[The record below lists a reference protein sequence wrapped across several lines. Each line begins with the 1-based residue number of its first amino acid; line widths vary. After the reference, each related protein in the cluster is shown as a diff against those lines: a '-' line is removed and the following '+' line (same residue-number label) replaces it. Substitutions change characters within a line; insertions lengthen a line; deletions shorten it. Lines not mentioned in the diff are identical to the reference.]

1 MKRRFDTLAQKT
13 YKVFRT
19 PWRLGQ
25 PQGIERARAF
35 LLEFPKSSS
44 APNVRDDGLRTPVPP
59 LPSDA
64 GIDDPNI
71 SLPQAEDYVES
82 SKAISEPSATPIAS
96 VDLPYSSDVEMG
108 NQEELPRYTSGPSR
122 IINSPDGLVLVLTKE
137 MIAELSEIIHSSRKF
152 EHLETE
158 CNKAEREVNV
168 TRRFMENSD
177 FLIESSNNEDEK
189 IRIRQEMEE
198 QEPTY
203 LRNIKRRDE
212 LENELRFLRTHLR
225 YLQSLSQEKIE
236 NALDEANLLNVPEIV
251 LEEDPASSQPQNPV
265 PDSVEP
271 AMIDEVPM
279 TSDESYN
286 RAVQEEV
293 ERTRQNL
300 FQAQAAFDATRDAN
314 EEDKLK
320 YDEAKGT
327 DMYPY
332 SELEVD
338 LFFFQRGSDN
348 TRALIV
354 AEQEHKEAKAR
365 ARALGLLENQ
375 WDQESD
381 FVNDPDDGYRE
392 SQEADMK
399 AAPDVEYLRNWTND
413 AIGCQN
419 PFTLQPEEMEPDNW
433 ETKTVA
439 MSDTLS
445 CVDLDLDHR
454 RRIDQWG
461 ERMDYEREEC
471 KILKE
476 KTSLKRRDSA
486 YLLESCKR
494 VKTEESYQ
502 SMLVRR
508 NSCSELRGEAS
519 DRWRLVAYSPQTLQC
534 IFFPNP
540 AIGQ

>member
-13 YKVFRT
+13 YKVFHT
-19 PWRLGQ
+19 PWRFGQ
-25 PQGIERARAF
+25 PQGFERARAF

-44 APNVRDDGLRTPVPP
+44 APNLRDDGSRTPVPP
-59 LPSDA
+59 LLSDA

-71 SLPQAEDYVES
+71 SLPQAEDYAES
-82 SKAISEPSATPIAS
+82 SQVVIEPSGTPIAS
-96 VDLPYSSDVEMG
+96 VDLPCSSDVEIR
-108 NQEELPRYTSGPSR
+108 NQEELPRYTNGPSR

-137 MIAELSEIIHSSRKF
+137 MVAELSEIIHSSRKF
-152 EHLETE
+152 EYLETE
-158 CNKAEREVNV
+158 CSKAEREVNV
-168 TRRFMENSD
+168 TRRFMENSE
-177 FLIESSNNEDEK
+177 FLIESSNDEDEK

-198 QEPTY
+198 QEPKY
-203 LRNIKRRDE
+203 LRNIKRRDK
-212 LENELRFLRTHLR
+212 LETELRFLRTRLR
-225 YLQSLSQEKIE
+225 YLQSLSQEKFE
-236 NALDEANLLNVPEIV
+236 NALDEANLLDVPEIV
-251 LEEDPASSQPQNPV
+251 GEEDPAPSQPQSPV
-265 PDSVEP
+265 PDSTEP
-271 AMIDEVPM
+271 AIDEEPI

-300 FQAQAAFDATRDAN
+300 FQAQAAFDGTRDAN

-320 YDEAKGT
+320 YKEAKGT

-399 AAPDVEYLRNWTND
+399 AAPDVEYLRSWTKD
-413 AIGCQN
+413 AVGCQN
-419 PFTLQPEEMEPDNW
+419 PFTLQPEEMTSDNW
-433 ETKTVA
+433 DSKTLDVF
-439 MSDTLS
+439 DTLS

-454 RRIDQWG
+454 RRIDQWR
-461 ERMDYEREEC
+461 EKMDYEREEC
-471 KILKE
+471 RILKE
-476 KTSLKRRDSA
+476 DISLKRRDSA
-486 YLLESCKR
+486 SLLESCKR
-494 VKTEESYQ
+494 VKTENSYL
-502 SMLVRR
+502 STPIRR
-508 NSCSELRGEAS
+508 NSCSELPGEAS
-519 DRWRLVAYSPQTLQC
+519 ERWKLVAYSPQTLQC